1 MKPHSPNTLI
11 LQLLGS
17 NIIGLIKGIVGAQQ
31 WAAQHLNP
39 ALDSLSVGPKGQNHQ
54 LSAYGLK
61 VCYQWDLP
69 YVIFSSL
76 KRRIVNFYLST
87 RTRGNQPSSLS
98 LSKLPQH
105 HQLTMVLYLTKN
117 HGIWYC
123 TCGRLIGKSSMDHWA
138 QPRDMGIGKTWW
150 KPMTHVHFSPK
161 RIQGV
166 APWPRHVRVLL
177 PLYCWDFRSVVWW
190 REMSPKTLVTMKLL
204 SLGLLGGMVASLWKP
219 KSIEACMT

>member
-1 MKPHSPNTLI
+1 MWRPTSHLGLLWGILALFKSPKKTHMKPHSPNTLI

-150 KPMTHVHFSPK
+150 KPMTHVHFSLK
-161 RIQGV
+161 RTQGV
-166 APWPRHVRVLL
+166 APSPDPWRYCS
-177 PLYCWDFRSVVWW
+177 LYVIETLEVWF
-190 REMSPKTLVTMKLL
+190 
-204 SLGLLGGMVASLWKP
+204 GGG
-219 KSIEACMT
+219 E